1 MSTAVRMAPDAYRP
15 LMTDRHDEERPSA
28 HREVR
33 PSGQTR
39 RRAASAWAGAL
50 SRASMKGGKSM
61 DIVTI
66 VVVVLIVLFVLGYF
80 GRARFRG

>member
-1 MSTAVRMAPDAYRP
+1 
-15 LMTDRHDEERPSA
+15 MTHRHDEEEPSA

-33 PSGQTR
+33 PSGHTGR
-39 RRAASAWAGAL
+39 RGAPARAGAL

-80 GRARFRG
+80 GRARLRG